1 MNLKKLE
8 KLNDLRKNG
17 ALTDEEFQREK
28 EKLMNEETN
37 TSSSDDIPFNLTEN
51 TYMGLMNLIVLLPY
65 IGWILSIVAWILGK
79 EKSEKIDIQ
88 GKNILN
94 WMISYLL
101 YGIGL
106 FIIMM
111 FISIIGGVAMFGTG
125 MGMMADHGMGF
136 NMGGLGILG
145 ALGTLGAVG
154 FSGFGLVVFLFI
166 LILPIIGAV
175 KGFNGNTFRYP
186 LSISFIK

>member
-17 ALTDEEFQREK
+17 ALSEEEFQQEK
-28 EKLMNEETN
+28 QKLMDSDTN
-37 TSSSDDIPFNLTEN
+37 TSASGDIPFNLTEN

-65 IGWILSIVAWILGK
+65 IGWILSIIAWVLGK
-79 EKSEKIDIQ
+79 EKSEKIDSQ

-101 YGIGL
+101 YAIGIS
-106 FIIMM
+106 FIMM
-111 FISIIGGVAMFGTG
+111 FISIIGGAAMFG
-125 MGMMADHGMGF
+125 MGMMGMNGMGGF
-136 NMGGLGILG
+136 GILG
-145 ALGTLGAVG
+145 ALGVFS
-154 FSGFGLVVFLFI
+154 FSGFGLIVLFI
-166 LILPIIGAV
+166 LVILPIIGTI

-186 LSISFIK
+186 LTISFIK

>member
-17 ALTDEEFQREK
+17 ALTEEEFQQEK
-28 EKLMNEETN
+28 QKLMNE
-37 TSSSDDIPFNLTEN
+37 TSSSSAPAGDIPFNLTEN

-65 IGWILSIVAWILGK
+65 IGWILSIIAWVLGK

-94 WMISYLL
+94 WMISYLI
-101 YGIGL
+101 YAIGIS
-106 FIIMM
+106 FIVM
-111 FISIIGGVAMFGTG
+111 FISIISGAAMFG
-125 MGMMADHGMGF
+125 MGMMGMNAMNGMG
-136 NMGGLGILG
+136 MGVLGIFGAFG
-145 ALGTLGAVG
+145 ALG
-154 FSGFGLVVFLFI
+154 FSGFGLIVLLFVV
-166 LILPIIGAV
+166 ILPIIGAI

-186 LSISFIK
+186 LAISFIK

>member
-17 ALTDEEFQREK
+17 ALTEEEFQQEK
-28 EKLMNEETN
+28 QKLMNEE
-37 TSSSDDIPFNLTEN
+37 SSSSAAGEIPLNLTEN

-65 IGWILSIVAWILGK
+65 IGWILSIVAWVVAK
-79 EKSEKIDIQ
+79 EKSEKIDKQ

-101 YGIGL
+101 YAIAIS
-106 FIIMM
+106 FILM
-111 FISIIGGVAMFGTG
+111 FITIIDGAAMFG
-125 MGMMADHGMGF
+125 MGMMGMNGMGGF
-136 NMGGLGILG
+136 GIFGLLG
-145 ALGTLGAVG
+145 ALGGFC
-154 FSGFGLVVFLFI
+154 FSGFGLIVLLI
-166 LILPIIGAV
+166 LIMLPIIGAI

-186 LSISFIK
+186 LSFSFIK